1 MGVCYFWQLHVPVPY
16 PTVRRMDRLSD
27 ETEYVLII
35 LHEMRAEV
43 VAHPQYFDPLALKH
57 IDEAIA
63 LIQGRKDVNV
73 A

>member
-1 MGVCYFWQLHVPVPY
+1 
-16 PTVRRMDRLSD
+16 MDRLSD

-35 LHEMRAEV
+35 LHQMRAEV